1 VDFRVGG
8 LGNWVYSMV
17 FPPCLPTV
25 SFHLINHPSID
36 PKALL
41 EACHVVS
48 KGAALLFDRNTHACE
63 WVESGYESIIGYS
76 PAEICEG
83 GLDVLLNRIHP
94 EDLPFLGWNGDGNSS
109 SCTLNG
115 QSLVAVQEYRVR
127 HRSGEWRW
135 LLTNW
140 IPLHKGDA
148 DCILAMSWDITPQK
162 VEQEELQRS
171 RALLAE
177 AQQLV
182 GLGCFEFYPGMGD
195 HAWSESLFQLF
206 QRDPADGPMSLEEV
220 LGSVHPED
228 RQRFLEW
235 RTFLPQGG
243 APDLEYRCVCKD
255 GKQLLLHS
263 RAQWVP
269 HPDGRQGR
277 VFGVTQDLT
286 EQKYRETELQE
297 SVERFHELAGRL
309 PQTVFET
316 NRNGCFT
323 YVNHCGTQVSGYSE
337 DELVGRVAT
346 SVLAPADRA
355 QAIRDFLDVMDG
367 GVSGHEYTAMRK
379 DGSTFPVVVH
389 SAPIVRNSQV
399 VGLRGILV
407 DLSEQRR
414 TREEQRNLHERLVQA
429 EKMEAIG
436 QLAGGV
442 AHDFNNHLSAIM
454 GFAEMLQERLKDSPL
469 CRYATNILKSGQRSA
484 ELTKQL
490 LAFARKGKYLTVAV
504 DVHEIV
510 GEVLQI
516 LEHSIDRRIRL
527 KTALKASPSTIL
539 GDPTQI
545 QNALMNLAINA
556 RDAMPEGGEL
566 FIRTD
571 LKTLDEAYCASLP
584 YQLNPGNF
592 LELSVSD
599 SGMGMDREIQK
610 RIFDPFFTTKEMGKG
625 TGLGLASVYGIVKH
639 HRGAIEVLSEVGMG
653 SCFTLYLPLDDS
665 ISEAAA
671 AEDALLYASDRR
683 TILVVEDEPMVGEM
697 LLEMLQQLGY
707 AATLVRDGQEAVEHY
722 QHHWHG
728 IDLVILDMV
737 MPRLSGK
744 DAFRL
749 LRRINPGA
757 QILLSSGFS
766 VEGEAQIL
774 LQEGAVGFLQKPYFL
789 LELSQA
795 LSRLF
800 AQNSGEPQ
808 AYP

>member
-1 VDFRVGG
+1 MDFRVGG
-8 LGNWVYSMV
+8 LGNWVYSMS
-17 FPPCLPTV
+17 FPPSPTTV
-25 SFHLINHPSID
+25 GFQLINHPSID

-48 KGAALLFDRNTHACE
+48 KGAALLFDRETHACD
-63 WVESGYESIIGYS
+63 WVEAGYERLIGYT
-76 PAEICEG
+76 PAEMLEG
-83 GLDVLLNRIHP
+83 GLEVLLNRVHP
-94 EDLPFLGWNGDGNSS
+94 EDIPSLGWADEEVSAPASLQGNA
-109 SCTLNG
+109 
-115 QSLVAVQEYRVR
+115 LVAVQEYRVR
-127 HRSGEWRW
+127 HRNGAWRW

-140 IPLHKGDA
+140 VPFPVEGGTR
-148 DCILAMSWDITPQK
+148 ILALSWDITGRRGA
-162 VEQEELQRS
+162 EEELQRS

-177 AQQLV
+177 AQHLV
-182 GLGCFEFYPGMGD
+182 ALGCFEFYPGMGD
-195 HAWSESLFQLF
+195 HAWTESLYEITL
-206 QRDPADGPMSLEEV
+206 RNPAEGPMSLEE
-220 LGSVHPED
+220 LIASVHPED

-235 RTFLPQGG
+235 RTLLPHKGV
-243 APDLEYRCVCKD
+243 PDLEYRLLSKD
-255 GKQLLLHS
+255 GAQRHVHT
-263 RAQWVP
+263 RARWVP
-269 HPDGRQGR
+269 SPDGRRGR

-286 EQKYRETELQE
+286 EQRCRETELLE
-297 SVERFHELAGRL
+297 SEERFHELAGRL

-316 NRNGCFT
+316 DRNGCFT
-323 YVNHCGTQVSGYSE
+323 YVNTCGTQISGFSE
-337 DELVGRVAT
+337 EELLGRPAT
-346 SVLAPADRA
+346 SVLASEEKARA
-355 QAIRDFLDVMDG
+355 IQDFLEVMEG
-367 GVSGHEYTAMRK
+367 GPSGHEYLAMRR

-389 SAPIVRNSQV
+389 SAPIVRNGQS

-407 DLSEQRR
+407 DLSEQKR
-414 TREEQRNLHERLVQA
+414 TREEQKNLQERLVQA

-469 CRYATNILKSGQRSA
+469 CRYATNILKSSQRSA

-490 LAFARKGKYLTVAV
+490 LAFARKGKYLTVPV

-510 GEVLQI
+510 GEVLQL

-527 KTALKASPSTIL
+527 RSILKARPSTIL

-566 FIRTD
+566 VIQTD
-571 LKTLDEAYCASLP
+571 LKHLDEAYCRSLP
-584 YQLNPGNF
+584 YQLSPGPF
-592 LELSVSD
+592 LELTLSD
-599 SGMGMDREIQK
+599 TGMGMDRETQK

-625 TGLGLASVYGIVKH
+625 TGLGLASVYGIIKH

-653 SCFTLYLPLDDS
+653 SSFTLYIPLAEVEPVTEVTDDP
-665 ISEAAA
+665 
-671 AEDALLYASDRR
+671 LLYALDRR
-683 TILVVEDEPMVGEM
+683 TILVVEDEPLVGEM

-707 AATLVRDGQEAVEHY
+707 AATLMRDGEEAAEHY
-722 QHHWHG
+722 RDHWRG

-744 DAFRL
+744 DTFRL
-749 LRRINPGA
+749 LRQINPGA
-757 QILLSSGFS
+757 QVLLSSGFS
-766 VEGEAQIL
+766 GEGEAQVL
-774 LQEGAVGFLQKPYFL
+774 LEEGAVGFLQKPYFL

-800 AQNSGEPQ
+800 TPTGAEP
-808 AYP
+808 PLHP